1 VATLSPPNIK
11 NKNHNIMNI
20 FIKFKAFLQLREAVK
35 KADKAHEEDGERYY
49 VLPTN
54 DGKLIVMD
62 RKNFR
67 ILKKK
72 HYINRNSNIRDLVE
86 ECFYCTP
93 YRDGSMFLT
102 EKAIEM
108 KRQQFYSWKEA
119 YRKMNK
125 ARKHPDNKKG

>member
-1 VATLSPPNIK
+1 
-11 NKNHNIMNI
+11 MNI
-20 FIKFKAFLQLREAVK
+20 FIKFKAYLQLREAVK
-35 KADKAHEEDGERYY
+35 KADEAHEEDGERYY